1 MPNTT
6 TSSDRSGDKAT
17 GKIFAGYNIDKTW
30 ATIVTAFNQAKAG
43 EPVVLE
49 LTER

>member
-1 MPNTT
+1 MTDLAVW
-6 TSSDRSGDKAT
+6 SYRSCEPMSYLWPA
-17 GKIFAGYNIDKTW
+17 NIDKTW